1 VHALF
6 TNQDRTKNWL
16 QSANVAYLFTLRSL
30 VGQGVVVAVGNKR
43 IYHNPTHNRN
53 SEVTKGPWTYDA
65 SGTPGQMVA
74 LLANTWTP
82 NTWPDTYV
90 VNPFAIDT
98 TTGRFR
104 VRIARVD
111 SRRGNPWG
119 WGDNDIRVV
128 YAGFR
133 FDAASNANDVL
144 AIGEI
149 RVPPPTSD
157 DPLRTYSSVVLTH
170 NLNRLDYQCL
180 ANVRIDTNSAPS
192 RVIAVEC
199 QAGTSTN
206 ITFTVAD
213 GFRRRWDNW
222 SERDNVYVQYMLV
235 PVSGAPTIQP
245 DPLFGVPTIVGR

>member
-1 VHALF
+1 
-6 TNQDRTKNWL
+6 
-16 QSANVAYLFTLRSL
+16 
-30 VGQGVVVAVGNKR
+30 
-43 IYHNPTHNRN
+43 
-53 SEVTKGPWTYDA
+53 
-65 SGTPGQMVA
+65 M
-74 LLANTWTP
+74 
-82 NTWPDTYV
+82 
-90 VNPFAIDT
+90 
-98 TTGRFR
+98 
-104 VRIARVD
+104 
-111 SRRGNPWG
+111 
-119 WGDNDIRVV
+119 
-128 YAGFR
+128 
-133 FDAASNANDVL
+133 L

-170 NLNRLDYQCL
+170 NLTRLDYQCL

-199 QAGTSTN
+199 QAGTSTT

-222 SERDNVYVQYMLV
+222 SERNNVYVQYMLV